1 MTDTYGELDVLFITT
16 PSIKNPSKSKKC
28 NKKCN
33 KKYNNKTYKKAKQHL
48 EQARI
53 RAKEFREKRKA
64 QFLSSIK
71 YSQSLQKQNEKLKL
85 EICHLKI
92 QLNTLIVLCQKTSK
106 NS

>member
-16 PSIKNPSKSKKC
+16 PSIKKPSKSKKC
-28 NKKCN
+28 KD
-33 KKYNNKTYKKAKQHL
+33 KTYKKAKQHL

-92 QLNTLIVLCQKTSK
+92 QLNTLIVLCQKK
-106 NS
+106 INIKK